1 MLYKFKVSL
10 KYFKVMRSY
19 FRRISTS
26 EIYNAD
32 FSHIVFKCVLTD
44 MANGISWNKGRIYIQ
59 NIVSIFLFPLCTIHH
74 NTMTF
79 FTCSLDHVK
88 QSCHSPS
95 NLYKHSIFLDEAEKE
110 CGNVSPSPGDSI
122 FI

>member
-1 MLYKFKVSL
+1 MLYKFKVLL

-19 FRRISTS
+19 VRRISTS

-44 MANGISWNKGRIYIQ
+44 MVNGISWNKGRIYIQ

-79 FTCSLDHVK
+79 FNCSLDDVK

-95 NLYKHSIFLDEAEKE
+95 NLYKNSRFLDEAEKE
-110 CGNVSPSPGDSI
+110 CGNVSPSPGDPI